1 MKTFAAALLATTVI
15 TAPVFA
21 QQAQPSWMKG
31 HIVPYVGSFD
41 VRDDDRAAL
50 GGVEYRA
57 ADLGYGIRPV
67 VGGFFNDD
75 SDAYGYAG
83 FVWDLHVADQWVLT
97 PSFAVGAYH
106 HGAGKDLG
114 GALEFKSGI
123 EASYV
128 FQDDY
133 RLGLQFNHL
142 SNASIYDRNPGEE
155 NLIATFQI
163 PTSW

>member
-1 MKTFAAALLATTVI
+1 MKIFAAALLTTTI
-15 TAPVFA
+15 IAAPALA
-21 QQAQPSWMKG
+21 QNMPTWAKG
-31 HIVPYVGSFD
+31 HIVPYVGAFD
-41 VRDDDRAAL
+41 ALDDDKAFV
-50 GGVEYRA
+50 GGIEYRA
-57 ADLGYGIRPV
+57 SDLGYGIRPV
-67 VGGFFNDD
+67 VGGFANED

-83 FVWDLHVADQWVLT
+83 IVWDLHVADEWVVT

-123 EASYV
+123 EVSYV
-128 FQDDY
+128 LPDDY
-133 RLGLQFNHL
+133 RIGVQLNHL
-142 SNASIYDRNPGEE
+142 SNASIYDKNPGEE